1 MTSMTSTRA
10 VVTVGVDTHSDVH
23 HAAVIDEVGRPLAD
37 AGFPTTAAGYR
48 HLLAWAGEHGEIA
61 AFGVEGTG
69 AYGAGLA
76 RHLRSAGQ
84 QVIEVDRPDRRTR
97 RQRGKSDPIDAYA
110 AAAAV
115 LSGAAAGTPKTRDG
129 RVEAI
134 RTLRVARRSAIKAR
148 TQAVNQLKAV
158 VLTGPAELR
167 QTLTG
172 QSTRQLLTA
181 CRRLRSDKRPAEAPD
196 PVSSAAR
203 LTLRRLAR
211 RIAAL
216 TEEIDDLDADLR
228 PLVTQAAPA
237 LMAVHGVGTEV
248 AAQLLVTAGDN
259 PDRLRSEAAFAQL
272 CGTAPLPASSGRT
285 TRHRLNRGGDR
296 QANYALHIIALVR
309 LSSHPPTQTYA
320 ARRRAEGMSNLEI
333 IRCLKRYIARE
344 IHHVLIA

>member
-1 MTSMTSTRA
+1 MTSMTSTRR
-10 VVTVGVDTHSDVH
+10 VVTVGVDTHSDTH
-23 HAAVIDEVGRPLAD
+23 HAAVIDDVGRPLAD
-37 AGFPTTAAGYR
+37 AGFPTTPAGYR
-48 HLLAWAGEHGEIA
+48 QLLAWAGEHGDVA

-69 AYGAGLA
+69 AYGAALA
-76 RHLRSAGQ
+76 RHLRAAGQ
-84 QVIEVDRPDRRTR
+84 TVIEVDRPDRRTR

-134 RTLRVARRSAIKAR
+134 RTLRVARRSAIKGR
-148 TQAVNQLKAV
+148 TQAINQLKAV
-158 VLTGPAELR
+158 VLTGPTELR
-167 QTLTG
+167 QTLGG
-172 QSTRQLLTA
+172 QSTRQLLAT
-181 CRRLRSDKRPAEAPD
+181 CRRLRVTECLVEAAD
-196 PVSSAAR
+196 PVTAATK

-216 TEEIDDLDADLR
+216 TEEIDELDADLQ
-228 PLVTQAAPA
+228 PLVTATAPA
-237 LMAVHGVGTEV
+237 LMAVYGVGTEV

-296 QANYALHIIALVR
+296 HANYALHIIALVR
-309 LSSHPPTQTYA
+309 LSSHQPTQAYA
-320 ARRRAEGMSNLEI
+320 ARRRAEGLSNLEI

-344 IHHVLIA
+344 IHHVMTA

>member
-1 MTSMTSTRA
+1 MTSMTSTGR

-37 AGFPTTAAGYR
+37 AGFPTTPAGYR
-48 HLLAWAGEHGEIA
+48 RLLSWATGHGEVT

-69 AYGAGLA
+69 AYGAALA
-76 RHLRSAGQ
+76 RFLHAAGQ
-84 QVIEVDRPDRRTR
+84 HVVEVDRPDRKTR

-115 LSGAAAGTPKTRDG
+115 LSGTAAGTPKTRDG

-134 RTLRVARRSAIKAR
+134 RTLRVARRSAMKAR
-148 TQAVNQLKAV
+148 TQAINQLKAL

-167 QTLTG
+167 QTLAG
-172 QSTRQLLTA
+172 QTTRELLAT
-181 CRRLRSDKRPAEAPD
+181 CRRLRTDQRPAGAAD
-196 PVSSAAR
+196 PVTAAAK

-211 RIAAL
+211 RIASL

-228 PLVTQAAPA
+228 PLVAQAAPA
-237 LMAVHGVGTEV
+237 LIAIYGVGTEV
-248 AAQLLVTAGDN
+248 AAQLLTTAGDN

-296 QANYALHIIALVR
+296 HANYALHIIALSR
-309 LSSHPPTQTYA
+309 LSSHAPTQAYA
-320 ARRRAEGMSNLEI
+320 ARRRAEGLSNLEI
-333 IRCLKRYIARE
+333 LRCLKRYIARE
-344 IHHVLIA
+344 IHHALVT